1 MLNKEEMLIQS
12 LTSYNTPSNKSSLI
26 NKLMIAFCII
36 SWVVIIPYIMFDIHS
51 TLDNCETLLEE
62 INVQRDF

>member
-1 MLNKEEMLIQS
+1 ML
-12 LTSYNTPSNKSSLI
+12 

-36 SWVVIIPYIMFDIHS
+36 SWVVIIPYMLSDIEQSLDHS
-51 TLDNCETLLEE
+51 EQLLQQIKSYGEQ